1 MFYIVCVL
9 LFFISPLL
17 GVLSA
22 FIHVLIKKKVTNNDF
37 LLFIVLFALLL
48 GILNSGK
55 IPDSDLLIY
64 ELWFY
69 EVKNYSFFDYLFY
82 LGREPFFFFYNYI
95 IYYSVVG
102 SFELYLLL
110 HTVLCYII
118 MGYAMLRMH
127 NTFKTPRVNLITC
140 LLVLFLFPNLF
151 TLSIHLIRQFLAT
164 SLLLLFIVEVT
175 FYNKKKIILFIIAFL
190 IHTSSILMGVLYLMK
205 KLKSNKNVLMLVVI
219 ILSVFSYFVFK
230 LADSVFQES
239 SGTNMLNY
247 GLSRIQNRALFEDLQ
262 EKLSII
268 NFMLFFFIVFVFYQL
283 KNRWKVKGSAAL
295 LYVSLMFL
303 IFISVNYSD
312 TEFALRFSFYMYFLF
327 PIAVYFFLNIWKIHK
342 YLSDEKLVPLVFLII
357 FSAWFIYKL
366 YNGAWQYQHIERVL
380 FLGFL

>member
-1 MFYIVCVL
+1 
-9 LFFISPLL
+9 
-17 GVLSA
+17 
-22 FIHVLIKKKVTNNDF
+22 
-37 LLFIVLFALLL
+37 
-48 GILNSGK
+48 
-55 IPDSDLLIY
+55 
-64 ELWFY
+64 
-69 EVKNYSFFDYLFY
+69 
-82 LGREPFFFFYNYI
+82 
-95 IYYSVVG
+95 
-102 SFELYLLL
+102 
-110 HTVLCYII
+110 